1 MLFLTGC
8 FWDGGHLYRE
18 DQPSPAPGLRC
29 LNWLAAEGGRGS
41 PPEPSECPPGRRAGL
56 EGGGQRS
63 LTSLLSA
70 SGSGN
75 HNYCRNPDQDPRG
88 PWCYISSDTGVPEKR
103 LCEDVRCPGTRP
115 GPRARGR
122 QPPRREAAAVAPA
135 SHVRPHD
142 ARPAPS
148 HPRAVRLV
156 RAISR
161 PRSPKLIGRRGI
173 RSELILRE
181 HL

>member
-8 FWDGGHLYRE
+8 FWDRGHLYRE

-41 PPEPSECPPGRRAGL
+41 PTEPSECPPGWRAGL

-70 SGSGN
+70 SGPGN

-115 GPRARGR
+115 GPRGRGR
-122 QPPRREAAAVAPA
+122 QTPGGCIRLARAAARRPPRPVPPPRRPIGQSYLQAAEPEAHWP
-135 SHVRPHD
+135 
-142 ARPAPS
+142 
-148 HPRAVRLV
+148 PRH
-156 RAISR
+156 
-161 PRSPKLIGRRGI
+161 
-173 RSELILRE
+173 SE
-181 HL
+181 

>member
-8 FWDGGHLYRE
+8 FWDRGHLYRE

-41 PPEPSECPPGRRAGL
+41 PTEPSECPPGWRAGL

-70 SGSGN
+70 SGPGN

-103 LCEDVRCPGTRP
+103 LCEDVRCPGTHP
-115 GPRARGR
+115 GPRGRGR
-122 QPPRREAAAVAPA
+122 QTPGGCIRLARAAARRPSRPVPPPRRAIGQSYLQAAEPEAHWP
-135 SHVRPHD
+135 
-142 ARPAPS
+142 
-148 HPRAVRLV
+148 PRH
-156 RAISR
+156 
-161 PRSPKLIGRRGI
+161 
-173 RSELILRE
+173 SE
-181 HL
+181 